1 MSIDLLIL
9 IAAIV
14 VSWLIFTWLVT
25 VLKAT
30 VKTAI
35 LIALFVLGLQLI
47 FGIGMS
53 ELWGPFQGF
62 LSQTWEKGEK
72 MLAPFLGK

>member
-1 MSIDLLIL
+1 MSTDLLIL
-9 IAAIV
+9 IAAVV

-35 LIALFVLGLQLI
+35 LMALLVLGLQVI
-47 FGIGMS
+47 FGIGMTD
-53 ELWGPFQGF
+53 LWGPVQGF
-62 LSQTWEKGEK
+62 LSPIWEKGEK
-72 MLAPFLGK
+72 LLAPFFGK

>member
-1 MSIDLLIL
+1 MSIDLLII

-14 VSWLIFTWLVT
+14 VSWLVFTWLVT

-35 LIALFVLGLQLI
+35 LMALLLLGLQLI
-47 FGIGMS
+47 FGIGMT
-53 ELWGPFQGF
+53 ELWSPVQGF
-62 LSQTWEKGEK
+62 LSQTWEKGEEL
-72 MLAPFLGK
+72 LAPFLGK

>member
-1 MSIDLLIL
+1 MSIDLLIF

-25 VLKAT
+25 VIKAT

-35 LIALFVLGLQLI
+35 LIALLVLGLQLI
-47 FGIGMS
+47 FGIGMTD
-53 ELWGPFQGF
+53 LWSPVQGF
-62 LSQTWEKGEK
+62 LSKTWEKGEEL
-72 MLAPFLGK
+72 LAPFLGK

>member
-9 IAAIV
+9 IAAIL

-35 LIALFVLGLQLI
+35 LIALLVLGLQLL
-47 FGIGMS
+47 FGIGMTD
-53 ELWGPFQGF
+53 LWSPVQGF
-62 LSQTWEKGEK
+62 LSPTWEKGKE
-72 MLAPFLGK
+72 LLSPFFGE

>member
-9 IAAIV
+9 IAAII

-47 FGIGMS
+47 FGIGMT
-53 ELWGPFQGF
+53 ELQGPVQGF
-62 LSQTWEKGEK
+62 ISQIWEKGK
-72 MLAPFLGK
+72 DLLAPFWGK

>member
-9 IAAIV
+9 LAAIV

-35 LIALFVLGLQLI
+35 LMALLVLALQLI
-47 FGIGMS
+47 FGIGMT
-53 ELWGPFQGF
+53 ELWGPVQGF

-72 MLAPFLGK
+72 LLAPFLRK